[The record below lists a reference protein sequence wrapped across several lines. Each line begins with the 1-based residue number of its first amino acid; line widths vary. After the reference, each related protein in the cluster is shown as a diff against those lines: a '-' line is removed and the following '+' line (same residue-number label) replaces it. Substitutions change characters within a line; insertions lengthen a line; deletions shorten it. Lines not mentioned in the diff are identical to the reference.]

1 MRRHQEEH
9 LRKKMKVTVRSR
21 YRLDGYNQ
29 YRCVLRTL
37 RICLYS
43 TSSKKPDALLNI
55 MIGAMGLYS
64 VEAKNDRTVQQF
76 KRQA

>member
-1 MRRHQEEH
+1 MR
-9 LRKKMKVTVRSR
+9 LMYAPSGPGTGLTDVS
-21 YRLDGYNQ
+21 
-29 YRCVLRTL
+29 CATL